1 MIVHRF
7 MSEAEYQS
15 LLKGKVLCNSTNHR
29 KKGQKSSSI
38 GFCFFVEDP
47 EEAVHWLSGIVD
59 LNWCVTLE
67 VDDGFLIQSCGWYAD
82 ESKMS
87 LQRRLMLGQQVP
99 MMKKVE
105 YCRCRYSLDDVKFL
119 GATDKYYHIY
129 PTKEEQKRLMA
140 EFLKKGYI

>member
-15 LLKGKVLCNSTNHR
+15 LLNGEVLCNSTNHR
-29 KKGQKSSSI
+29 NKGQNSSSI

-67 VDDGFLIQSCGWYAD
+67 VDDSFLIQSYGWYAD

-105 YCRCRYSLDDVKFL
+105 YCRCRYSLDDVNFL
-119 GATDKYYHIY
+119 CATDKYYHRY
-129 PTKEEQKRLMA
+129 PTKDEQKLLMA